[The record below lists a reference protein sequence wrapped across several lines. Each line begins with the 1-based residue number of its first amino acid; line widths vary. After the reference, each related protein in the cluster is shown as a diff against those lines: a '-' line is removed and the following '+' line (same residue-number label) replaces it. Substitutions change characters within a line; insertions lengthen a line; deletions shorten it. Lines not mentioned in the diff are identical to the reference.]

1 MRPIKLLHTA
11 DLHIG
16 MENYGRMDPATGIHG
31 RVMDYLRRLTDMVD
45 FAIDEGVDLFVF
57 AGDAYKMRDPNPTFQ
72 REFARRIKQVADAGI
87 PVILLVGN
95 HDLPPVQRR
104 ATSISIFDTLSV
116 PNVYVGS
123 DYTVRNVRCR
133 QGQKLQVATAPY
145 PLRQDHLAREEME
158 GRSVEELDKLLSER
172 LTERIR
178 LLADKARED
187 EETPAILVG
196 HFSVDEASHGSERNI
211 MVGRDVAVD
220 RATALAE
227 PAWRYVAL
235 GHIHR
240 HQSLNREEQPPIVYS
255 GSVERI
261 DFGEEKEKKGW
272 VVATIGEGQTVW
284 SFHEH
289 YKRPARPFRT
299 IEVDARDNEDPT
311 ALVLERIEKAGN
323 LSETVVRL
331 IITLDE
337 AQEPR
342 LVDRDIK
349 LALKDAYDVSAIQRD
364 VRRRERDRLGGVS
377 VEALTPLEVLER
389 YFDTR
394 KVDEARKKL
403 LLTQAE
409 ELMREVD
416 AQAR

>member
-1 MRPIKLLHTA
+1 MQPIKLLHTA

-31 RVMDYLRRLTDMVD
+31 RVMDYLRRLTDMVE
-45 FAIDEGVDLFVF
+45 FAIAEGVDVFVF

-116 PNVYVGS
+116 PNVYVGA
-123 DYTVRNVRCR
+123 DYRVLNVRCR
-133 QGQKLQVATAPY
+133 RGQKLQVATAPY

-158 GRSVEELDKLLSER
+158 GKSVEELDRLLSER

-178 LLADKARED
+178 NLANQARED
-187 EETPAILVG
+187 KNAPAILVG

-220 RATALAE
+220 RATALAD
-227 PAWRYVAL
+227 PAWGYVAL

-240 HQSLNREEQPPIVYS
+240 HQSLNRDEQPPIIYS
-255 GSVERI
+255 GSCERI
-261 DFGEEKEKKGW
+261 DFGEENEKKGW
-272 VVATIGEGQTVW
+272 VVATIGEGQTIW
-284 SFHEH
+284 SFQEH
-289 YKRPARPFRT
+289 YRLPARPFRT
-299 IEVDARDNEDPT
+299 IKVDAREAEDPT
-311 ALVLERIEKAGN
+311 ALVVERIEKEGD

-331 IITLDE
+331 IVTIDE

-349 LALKDAYDVSAIQRD
+349 LALRDAYDVPAIQRD
-364 VRRRERDRLGGVS
+364 VVRSLRGRLGGVS
-377 VEALTPLEVLER
+377 VEALTPLQVLER

-394 KVDEARKKL
+394 QVDEARKQL

-416 AQAR
+416 AQSR

>member
-1 MRPIKLLHTA
+1 MQSIKLLHTA
-11 DLHIG
+11 DLHVG
-16 MENYGRMDPATGIHG
+16 MENYGRMDPETGIHG
-31 RVMDYLRRLTDMVD
+31 RVMDYLRRLTDMVEY
-45 FAIDEGVDLFVF
+45 AIDEGVDLFVF

-72 REFARRIKQVADAGI
+72 REFARRIKRVADVGI

-104 ATSISIFDTLSV
+104 ATSISIFDTLGV
-116 PNVYVGS
+116 PNVHVGA
-123 DYTVRNVRCR
+123 DYAVLTVRCR
-133 QGQKLQVATAPY
+133 RGQRLQVATAPY

-158 GRSVEELDKLLSER
+158 GKSVEELDRLLSER

-187 EETPAILVG
+187 PDTPAILVG

-220 RATALAE
+220 RATALAD

-235 GHIHR
+235 GHIHK
-240 HQSLNREEQPPIVYS
+240 HQSLNRDEQPPILYS
-255 GSVERI
+255 GSAERI

-272 VVATIGEGQTVW
+272 VVATLGEGQTIW
-284 SFHEH
+284 SFQEQ
-289 YKRPARPFRT
+289 YKRAARPFRT
-299 IEVDARDNEDPT
+299 IEVDAREAEDPT
-311 ALVLERIEKAGN
+311 ALVVERIEKAGD
-323 LSETVVRL
+323 LSETVVKV
-331 IITLDE
+331 IITMDE

-342 LVDRDIK
+342 LVDRDVK

-377 VEALTPLEVLER
+377 VEALTPLQVLDR

>member
-1 MRPIKLLHTA
+1 MQPIKLLHTA
-11 DLHIG
+11 DLHVG
-16 MENYGRMDPATGIHG
+16 VENYGRMDPETGIHG
-31 RVMDYLRRLTDMVD
+31 RVMDYLRRLTDMVE
-45 FAIDEGVDLFVF
+45 FAIDEGIDIFVF

-72 REFARRIKQVADAGI
+72 REFARRIKRVADAGI

-104 ATSISIFDTLSV
+104 ATSISIFDTLGV

-123 DYTVRNVRCR
+123 DYGLLTVRCR
-133 QGQKLQVATAPY
+133 RGQKLQVATAPY
-145 PLRQDHLAREEME
+145 PLRPDHIAREDME
-158 GRSVEELDKLLSER
+158 GKSVEELDKLLSER
-172 LTERIR
+172 LTDRIR
-178 LLADKARED
+178 VLADKARED
-187 EETPAILVG
+187 PDTPAILVG

-220 RATALAE
+220 RATALAD

-235 GHIHR
+235 GHIHK
-240 HQSLNREEQPPIVYS
+240 HQSLNRDEQPPIIYS
-255 GSVERI
+255 GSSERI

-272 VVATIGEGQTVW
+272 VVATIGEAQTIW
-284 SFHEH
+284 AFQEQ

-299 IEVDARDNEDPT
+299 IEVDAREAEDPT
-311 ALVLERIEKAGN
+311 ALVVERIEAAGD

-331 IITLDE
+331 IITIDE
-337 AQEPR
+337 AQELR

-377 VEALTPLEVLER
+377 VEALTPLQVLDR
-389 YFDTR
+389 YF
-394 KVDEARKKL
+394 EAREVDPARKL
-403 LLTQAE
+403 LLLQQAE
-409 ELMREVD
+409 DLMREAD
-416 AQAR
+416 SQMR

>member
-1 MRPIKLLHTA
+1 MQPIKLLHTA
-11 DLHIG
+11 DLHVG
-16 MENYGRMDPATGIHG
+16 MENYGRMDPETGIHG
-31 RVMDYLRRLTDMVD
+31 RVMDYLRRLTDMVEY
-45 FAIDEGVDLFVF
+45 AIDEGVDVFVF

-72 REFARRIKQVADAGI
+72 REFARRIKRVADAGI

-104 ATSISIFDTLSV
+104 ATSISIFDTLGV
-116 PNVYVGS
+116 PNVHVGA
-123 DYTVRNVRCR
+123 DYTVVNVRCR
-133 QGQKLQVATAPY
+133 RGQKLQVATAPY

-158 GRSVEELDKLLSER
+158 GKSVEELDKLLSER
-172 LTERIR
+172 LTERIKV
-178 LLADKARED
+178 LADRVRED
-187 EETPAILVG
+187 PETPAILVG

-220 RATALAE
+220 RATALAD

-240 HQSLNREEQPPIVYS
+240 HQSLNRDEQPPIIYS
-255 GSVERI
+255 GSAERI
-261 DFGEEKEKKGW
+261 DFGEENEAKGW
-272 VVATIGEGQTVW
+272 VVATIGEGQTIW
-284 SFHEH
+284 SFQEH

-299 IEVDARDNEDPT
+299 IKVNARDAEDPT
-311 ALVLERIEKAGN
+311 GLVVERIEKEGD
-323 LSETVVRL
+323 LSQTVVRL
-331 IITLDE
+331 IVTIDE

-364 VRRRERDRLGGVS
+364 VVRPPRGRLGGVS
-377 VEALTPLEVLER
+377 VEALTPLQVLDR

-394 KVDEARKKL
+394 NTDQARKKL
-403 LLTQAE
+403 LLEQAD

>member
-1 MRPIKLLHTA
+1 
-11 DLHIG
+11 
-16 MENYGRMDPATGIHG
+16 MENYGRMDPETGIHG

-45 FAIDEGVDLFVF
+45 YAIDEGIDLFVF

-72 REFARRIKQVADAGI
+72 REFARRIKRVADAGI

-104 ATSISIFDTLSV
+104 ATSVSIFDTLGV
-116 PNVYVGS
+116 PNVHVGA
-123 DYTVRNVRCR
+123 DYTVLDVTCR
-133 QGQKLQVATAPY
+133 RGQKLQVATAPY
-145 PLRQDHLAREEME
+145 PLRQDHLTREDME
-158 GRSVEELDKLLSER
+158 GKGVEELDRLLSER

-178 LLADKARED
+178 LLADRTRQD
-187 EETPAILVG
+187 PDTPAILVG

-220 RATALAE
+220 RATALAA

-235 GHIHR
+235 GHIHK
-240 HQSLNREEQPPIVYS
+240 HQSLNRDEQPPVIYS
-255 GSVERI
+255 GSPERI

-272 VVATIGEGQTVW
+272 VVATIGAGQTIW
-284 SFHEH
+284 SFQEQ

-299 IEVDARDNEDPT
+299 IEVDARNVADPT
-311 ALVLERIEKAGN
+311 ALVVERIEKAGD

-337 AQEPR
+337 EQEPR
-342 LVDRDIK
+342 FVDRDVK

-377 VEALTPLEVLER
+377 VETLTPLQVLDR

-394 KVDEARKKL
+394 NVDEARKKL
-403 LLTQAE
+403 LLMQAE

>member
-1 MRPIKLLHTA
+1 MEPIKLLHTA
-11 DLHIG
+11 DLHVG
-16 MENYGRMDPATGIHG
+16 MENYGRMDAAAGIHG
-31 RVMDYLRRLTDMVD
+31 RVMDYLRRLSDMVD
-45 FAIDEGVDLFVF
+45 FAVKEGVDVFVF

-72 REFARRIKQVADAGI
+72 REFARRIKNVADEGI

-104 ATSISIFDTLSV
+104 ATSISIFDTLGV

-123 DYTVRNVRCR
+123 DYKIVTVRCR
-133 QGQKLQVATAPY
+133 RGQKLQVATAPY
-145 PLRQDHLAREEME
+145 PLRQDHLTREEME
-158 GRSVEELDKLLSER
+158 GKSVEELDRLLSER

-178 LLADKARED
+178 LLADQARED
-187 EETPAILVG
+187 KETPAILVG

-220 RATALAE
+220 RAIALAD

-240 HQSLNREEQPPIVYS
+240 HQSLNRDEQPPIVYS
-255 GSVERI
+255 GSAERI
-261 DFGEEKEKKGW
+261 DFGEENEKKGW

-284 SFHEH
+284 AFQEH
-289 YKRPARPFRT
+289 YNRPARPFRT
-299 IEVDARDNEDPT
+299 IRVDAREAEDPT
-311 ALVLERIEKAGN
+311 ALVVERVEKEGN

-331 IITLDE
+331 IVTIDE

-364 VRRRERDRLGGVS
+364 VVRPPRGRLGGVS
-377 VEALTPLEVLER
+377 VEALTPLQVLDR

-394 KVDEARKKL
+394 SVDEARKKL
-403 LLTQAE
+403 LLEQAE
-409 ELMREVD
+409 ELMRDVD
-416 AQAR
+416 AQVR